1 MLSVRKARLP
11 KGDVT
16 GAVGVDFTVFLP
28 QRYPVSLVA
37 LEQFESVVSR
47 ETRVEYDE
55 HTLTF

>member
-11 KGDVT
+11 EGDVA

-28 QRYPVSLVA
+28 PRYPVPLVA
-37 LEQFESVVSR
+37 LEQFESVVAG

-55 HTLTF
+55 HTL